1 MDSEANSEL
10 PAALPGET
18 SAIASAKPLL
28 GLPPSAGSII
38 ARRFVSGLV
47 DAGFVGAISAVTA
60 IIFVIC
66 LNSGAQLLAVP
77 SAKLMQ
83 IAVLAF
89 AVGFV
94 DSFCACGWLVSLL
107 VITGSLSEL
116 VGYSEWYVWMVPLF
130 INHLYHIVYD
140 GSRQQ
145 ATPGKRLMGLVVC
158 GALGQRLLPHRLV
171 LRQLLK
177 FPSALLS
184 CLPLVHIFT
193 SKRSQML
200 HDVFVGSFILPKENP
215 HVLANDD
222 GQLRPANAQVAT
234 ISRRIVAS
242 LLDSAVFCALLQLL
256 QVPIILLLS
265 HSLVTSDF
273 AQPIVLIVIL
283 YVILPAIASIL
294 AVFLFAAFE
303 SSALQATPFK
313 IIAGLKIAGQNGEV
327 VTFSQSLVKQFNQSL
342 AYLSLYPIFGLVWL
356 IQLALPRAESS
367 LSLIGF
373 LVFYLVY
380 GSILCI
386 TFRSGQTLLDRVC
399 RRYVILDSA
408 ACSDSFSSSSD
419 MVLSDKWRLD
429 NKL

>member
-10 PAALPGET
+10 PAALPGEP
-18 SAIASAKPLL
+18 SVVVPAKPSVV
-28 GLPPSAGSII
+28 LPPSAGSII
-38 ARRFVSGLV
+38 SRRIVGGLV

-60 IIFVIC
+60 IIFAIC
-66 LNSGAQLLAVP
+66 LNSGAQLFAIP

-107 VITGSLSEL
+107 GIIGSLSPF
-116 VGYSEWYVWMVPLF
+116 VGCSEWYVCLMPLF

-140 GSRQQ
+140 ASLQQ

-158 GALGQRLLPHRLV
+158 GALGQQLLPHRLV

-184 CLPLVHIFT
+184 CLPLVHMLT
-193 SKRSQML
+193 SKRSQLL

-215 HVLANDD
+215 HVVPNDD
-222 GQLRPANAQVAT
+222 GQLRPARAQVAT
-234 ISRRIVAS
+234 IRRRIVAS
-242 LLDSAVFCALLQLL
+242 LLDSALFCALLQLL
-256 QVPIILLLS
+256 QAPTMLLLS
-265 HSLVTSDF
+265 RWLATSDF
-273 AQPIVLIVIL
+273 DQPMILMGIL
-283 YVILPAIASIL
+283 YVLFPAIASII
-294 AVFLFAAFE
+294 AVFVFAAFE
-303 SSALQATPFK
+303 SSALQATPGK
-313 IIAGLKIAGQNGEV
+313 IVAGLRITGQNGET
-327 VTFSQSLVKQFNQSL
+327 VTFTQSLVKQFNQSL
-342 AYLSLYPIFGLVWL
+342 AYLSLYPIFALVWL
-356 IQLALPRAESS
+356 IKLALPGSESS

-380 GSILCI
+380 GFILCI

-399 RRYVILDSA
+399 RRYVLLDSA
-408 ACSDSFSSSSD
+408 AYADSFASSSD
-419 MVLSDKWRLD
+419 RVIPDKWRLD
-429 NKL
+429 N

>member
-10 PAALPGET
+10 LAALPGEP
-18 SAIASAKPLL
+18 SAIASAKPS
-28 GLPPSAGSII
+28 GVLPPSAGSII
-38 ARRFVSGLV
+38 ARRIVSGLL

-60 IIFVIC
+60 IILVIC
-66 LNSGAQLLAVP
+66 LNSGAQLLAIP
-77 SAKLMQ
+77 SAKLLQ
-83 IAVLAF
+83 IAFLAF

-94 DSFCACGWLVSLL
+94 DSVCACGWLVSLL
-107 VITGSLSEL
+107 GFIGSLSPL
-116 VGYSEWYVWMVPLF
+116 VGYSEWYVWVVPLF
-130 INHLYHIVYD
+130 INHLYHIVYEA
-140 GSRQQ
+140 SRQQ

-177 FPSALLS
+177 FPAALLS
-184 CLPLVHIFT
+184 CLPLVHMLT

-215 HVLANDD
+215 HVAANDD
-222 GQLRPANAQVAT
+222 GQLRPASAQVAT

-265 HSLVTSDF
+265 RWLATSDF
-273 AQPIVLIVIL
+273 DQPMILAVIL
-283 YVILPAIASIL
+283 YVLFPAIASII

-303 SSALQATPFK
+303 SSALQATPGK
-313 IIAGLKIAGQNGEV
+313 IVAGLKITGQNGEV

-342 AYLSLYPIFGLVWL
+342 AYLSLYPILGLVWL
-356 IQLALPRAESS
+356 LSLALPGAES
-367 LSLIGF
+367 LLWIIGF
-373 LVFYLVY
+373 FVFYLVY

-399 RRYVILDSA
+399 QRYVLLDSA
-408 ACSDSFSSSSD
+408 ARADSFASSSD
-419 MVLSDKWRLD
+419 RVLTDKWGLD
-429 NKL
+429 N

>member
-10 PAALPGET
+10 PAALPGEP
-18 SAIASAKPLL
+18 SAIASAKPSRV
-28 GLPPSAGSII
+28 LPPSAGSII

-47 DAGFVGAISAVTA
+47 DAGFVGAISAVTS

-66 LNSGAQLLAVP
+66 LNSGAQLLAIP

-83 IAVLAF
+83 IAFLAF

-107 VITGSLSEL
+107 GIIGSFSTL
-116 VGYSEWYVWMVPLF
+116 VGYNEWYVWVVPLF

-140 GSRQQ
+140 ASKQQ

-158 GALGQRLLPHRLV
+158 GALGQQLLPHRLV

-184 CLPLVHIFT
+184 CLPLVHMLT
-193 SKRSQML
+193 SKRSQLL

-215 HVLANDD
+215 HVVANDV
-222 GQLRPANAQVAT
+222 GELRPASAQVAT
-234 ISRRIVAS
+234 IPRRIVAS

-256 QVPIILLLS
+256 QAPIILLLS
-265 HSLVTSDF
+265 HSLVTSDYD
-273 AQPIVLIVIL
+273 QPMILVGIL
-283 YVILPAIASIL
+283 YVILPAIASII

-303 SSALQATPFK
+303 SSALQATPGK
-313 IIAGLKIAGQNGEV
+313 IIAGLKITGQNGEV

-356 IQLALPRAESS
+356 IELALPGAESS

-373 LVFYLVY
+373 LLFYLVY

-399 RRYVILDSA
+399 RRYVLLDLA
-408 ACSDSFSSSSD
+408 AGSDSFASSSD
-419 MVLSDKWRLD
+419 RVLPDKWRLD
-429 NKL
+429 NEL